1 MPRRKKNR
9 RPRWYRRGE
18 VIYQKLVRQNDPIT
32 IGDLSQTERLELI
45 FGQRQGIKELLN
57 YAQGDLLNLV
67 GVDLKTLEMVPGVG
81 PALAA
86 KVAAFMY
93 EIGLLCPR
101 LSALQDGEK

>member
-1 MPRRKKNR
+1 MPRKKKSR

-32 IGDLSQTERLELI
+32 IGDLSQAE
-45 FGQRQGIKELLN
+45 
-57 YAQGDLLNLV
+57 
-67 GVDLKTLEMVPGVG
+67 VG

>member
-1 MPRRKKNR
+1 MPKKKNR

-32 IGDLSQTERLELI
+32 IGDLTQEERLELI
-45 FGQRQGIKELLN
+45 FGQRKGVKELLD

-67 GVDLKTLEMVPGVG
+67 GVDLKSLEMIPGVG

-93 EIGLLCPR
+93 EVGLICPR
-101 LSALQDGEK
+101 LSAFLDAKK

>member
-1 MPRRKKNR
+1 MPRKKKT

-18 VIYQKLVRQNDPIT
+18 VIFQKLVRQHDPLT
-32 IGDLSQTERLELI
+32 VGDLTQEERLELI
-45 FGQRQGIKELLN
+45 FGQRRGIRELLE
-57 YAQGDLLNLV
+57 YARGDLLSLV

-93 EIGLLCPR
+93 EIGFLCPR
-101 LSALQDGEK
+101 IRALQDGEN